1 MAMDGEKLTD
11 IPELLWADMVH
22 EGFRGG
28 LPGYIRWF
36 RNVAERRYEGER
48 IMLVYDGDMKMKI
61 MVVLDI
67 HGSSYYYIH

>member
-28 LPGYIRWF
+28 LPGYIRWL
-36 RNVAERRYEGER
+36 RSVVER
-48 IMLVYDGDMKMKI
+48 IFKGESVTLVYEEI
-61 MVVLDI
+61 
-67 HGSSYYYIH
+67 